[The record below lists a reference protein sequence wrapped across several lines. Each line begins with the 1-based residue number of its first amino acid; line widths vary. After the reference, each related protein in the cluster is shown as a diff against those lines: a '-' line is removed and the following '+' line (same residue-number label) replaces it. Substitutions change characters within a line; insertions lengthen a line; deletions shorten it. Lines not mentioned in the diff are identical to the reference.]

1 MSRLLQPITL
11 EDWIKKARKSTLS
24 KNPTAPEEIIFKVL
38 GLKPEELLQVAPKIK
53 LSSKK
58 QLKLNNH
65 LGMLLVGRP
74 LAAVVRST
82 EFYNTKLKV
91 NSKVLAPR
99 AESEVLAEFSISNIP
114 KNSKVIEVGIGS
126 GAIALSIAKA
136 RPDLSLTV
144 SDVSSTALRLAKQN
158 RNLNKVPRKQISF
171 VKGSLLRPFSSKDLE
186 CSYIVAN
193 LPYLSPRWEGL
204 KKKNL
209 SFEPYSALYSENDG
223 LQTIINLLQQV
234 KIKQVLNTENWVLLE
249 HDPRQTKQLSR
260 KFQKLGFKTTFISP
274 YCTQIKLK

>member
-193 LPYLSPRWEGL
+193 LPYLNPRWEGL

-234 KIKQVLNTENWVLLE
+234 RIKQVLNAKNWVLLE
-249 HDPRQTKQLSR
+249 HDPRQTKQLN
-260 KFQKLGFKTTFISP
+260 QKSQELGFKTTFISP